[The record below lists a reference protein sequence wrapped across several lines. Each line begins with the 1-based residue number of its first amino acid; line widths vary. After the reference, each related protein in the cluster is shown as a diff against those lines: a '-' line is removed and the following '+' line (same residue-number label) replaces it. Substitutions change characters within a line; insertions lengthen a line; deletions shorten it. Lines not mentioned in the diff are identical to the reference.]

1 MPNPTSP
8 LSPTNPHPPAP
19 APAAAPGGAP
29 AIPQSALADLDARSQ
44 VLRARLSDPEFL
56 QNRGLGN
63 EVGFFTF
70 CYNPACE
77 LYVRQL
83 TAQLVRES
91 EGGRLPCRIVERN
104 LYDMLLDICR
114 ERRILDRIP
123 QQEERRGQEALR
135 TQLQKVAS
143 AEAFAKAVDYVSRQP
158 SDVVFL
164 TGVGEVYPFL
174 RVHVLLDN
182 LQHLAAEVPVIVF
195 YPGKF
200 TGQSLSLFG
209 RLDDGNYYRAFDLI

>member
-1 MPNPTSP
+1 MPNPQN
-8 LSPTNPHPPAP
+8 PTNSHMS
-19 APAAAPGGAP
+19 AASGVSR
-29 AIPQSALADLDARSQ
+29 SALADLDARTQ
-44 VLRARLSDPEFL
+44 VLRDRLSDPEFL

-70 CYNPACE
+70 CYSSALE
-77 LYVRQL
+77 LPVRQL
-83 TAQLVRES
+83 VAQLVGES
-91 EGGRLPCRIVERN
+91 KNGRLPCRIVERN
-104 LYDMLLDICR
+104 LYDVLLDICR

-143 AEAFAKAVDYVSRQP
+143 ADAFAKAVDYSPHQP
-158 SDVVFL
+158 TDVVFI